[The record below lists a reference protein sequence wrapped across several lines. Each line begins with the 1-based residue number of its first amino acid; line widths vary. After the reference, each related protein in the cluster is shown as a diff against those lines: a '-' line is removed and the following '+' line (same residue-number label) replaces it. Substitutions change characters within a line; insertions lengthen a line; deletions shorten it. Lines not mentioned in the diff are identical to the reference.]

1 MSTGRAWGEDEGT
14 QAIRAAL
21 LAGAPAAAGMEIID
35 AHAHIGPW
43 FNFRIPQPYANGM
56 LRTMDQ
62 CGIAEAWITA
72 DAAIGPD
79 FRLGNDLVWQAVRDH
94 PDRFRGYVTVNPHQT
109 EPSAE
114 EVRRRVDQGWRMIK
128 LHPGTHQHPADG
140 PGYRPIWELAQQHR
154 LHVLSHSFPSAQA
167 LAALAATY
175 REVSILVAHA
185 ASAPERLAAYYEV
198 CAAHPNVS
206 LDLCGS
212 LLWRGMLEQMVAGAG
227 AGRILYGSDIPF
239 IDPRPQLGRV
249 AFARLPRD
257 ALRAVLG
264 GNARAIW
271 RRLSRGD
278 AIERQPADT

>member
-1 MSTGRAWGEDEGT
+1 MSTAATWGEDEGT
-14 QAIRAAL
+14 RTLRAAL
-21 LAGAPAAAGMEIID
+21 LAGAPASAGVEIID

-43 FNFRIPQPYANGM
+43 FNFRIPHPYADGM
-56 LRTMDQ
+56 LRTMDR

-79 FRLGNDLVWQAVRDH
+79 FRLGNELVWRAVRDH
-94 PDRFRGYVTVNPHQT
+94 PDRFRGYVTVNPH
-109 EPSAE
+109 EAEASAE

-128 LHPGTHQHPADG
+128 LHPGTHEHPADG
-140 PGYRPIWELAQQHR
+140 PGYRPVWELAQRHH
-154 LHVLSHSFPSAQA
+154 LHVLSHSFPSARA

-175 REVSILVAHA
+175 PAVSILVAHA
-185 ASAPERLAAYYEV
+185 ASAPERLAGYYEV

-212 LLWRGMLEQMVAGAG
+212 LLWRGLLEQMVAAAG

-249 AFARLPRD
+249 AFARLPGA
-257 ALRAVLG
+257 ALRDVLG

-278 AIERQPADT
+278 PAGPGPADA